1 MVTLTPI
8 LRLNVPE
15 FDQDPWDEDVNDNW
29 QILDAAVGQNISIP
43 NLQGIW
49 LNSHVY
55 AVGQSAIDT
64 IDSQTYQCN
73 VAHTSADP
81 PTTFTQDRTAN
92 PSYWTAITASAQFYA
107 NQAQGFADDAA
118 TSAAA
123 AAASAASVGNPV
135 PIAGNVTMTGPLTL
149 SGDPT
154 ATFGAATKHYVDT
167 HTPPAAASSD
177 YINIK
182 TDYGAKG
189 DGTTDDTAAIQAM
202 LAGVPA
208 NAAVFWPAGTY
219 LVTTPITVSKGMT
232 WVGSGRLSSTV
243 TTNKAVASLF
253 TFTAPVNI
261 SDMGFTCAIAPT
273 SGTLLTYNVGASRFR
288 LNCFWMT
295 NFFNGININGASDI
309 MLIDGQ
315 MFNWAN
321 GGTAITYTGGEAAV
335 MDNLIIEQGTR
346 PGNGIGLLVLNGG
359 IQLINSEIIAC
370 GTCLKLAPGNGQAVV
385 SMWVCNTAFDN
396 ALDGIWITPSGSG
409 VVERCWF
416 IGCWMCSMDHSGV
429 TITSPSIGFV
439 NGIDFNNCHVFGNAL
454 HGFNMTDANARRLN
468 FLGCSI
474 AGNTQTGIQFFA
486 GGAQFRIS
494 HCTISAYGGFGNNG
508 ASGVNLGG
516 ACTSYQITDNDLANG
531 GTNPLVGAGVQS
543 GPSPGISELIYGNVG
558 YNSQNRGQATI
569 TAGAVSVTVAHS
581 LNGTPRLQDIQ
592 LSNLTGEGNPPAA
605 APFVLTPTSTTFVIE
620 IGVALGFNMGVAW
633 KAMLPCTP

>member
-29 QILDAAVGQNISIP
+29 QILDAAVGQNLSIP
-43 NLQGIW
+43 NLQGVW
-49 LNSHVY
+49 QNSHAY

-64 IDSQTYQCN
+64 DSQTYQCN

-81 PTTFTQDRTAN
+81 PTTFTQDRTAH
-92 PSYWTAITASAQFYA
+92 PTYWTAITASAQFYA

-167 HTPPAAASSD
+167 HAPPAAASSD

-202 LAGVPA
+202 IAGVPV

-219 LVTTPITVSKGMT
+219 LVSSPITVSKQMAWIGADR
-232 WVGSGRLSSTV
+232 VSTIV
-243 TTNKAVASLF
+243 RTASTTANMITL
-253 TFTAPVNI
+253 TACVNI
-261 SDMGFTCAIAPT
+261 RGMQFAGPATGATA
-273 SGTLLTYNVGASRFR
+273 GALLTYNTGAIRAR
-288 LNCFWMT
+288 LKEYWTTGGFKHIVV
-295 NFFNGININGASDI
+295 NGTSDL
-309 MLIDGQ
+309 MFIDGQ
-315 MFNWAN
+315 MFGWAN
-321 GGTAITYTGGEAAV
+321 GGAGIDYTGGEAMV
-335 MDNLIIEQGTR
+335 IDDVIIQQGTR
-346 PGNGIGLLVLNGG
+346 PGNGSGIIVRNGG
-359 IQLINSEIIAC
+359 MQLINSEVIAC
-370 GTCLKLAPGNGQAVV
+370 GTCLALIPGAGQAVV

-396 ALDGIWITPSGSG
+396 AISGVLIQPSGSG
-409 VVERCWF
+409 VVERNWF
-416 IGCWMCSMDHSGV
+416 VGCWMSSMDQSGV
-429 TITSPSIGFV
+429 TIISPSVGAV
-439 NGIDFNNCHVFGNAL
+439 NGIDFNNCHVFGNAV
-454 HGFNMTDANARRLN
+454 HGFNMADANARRLN
-468 FLGCSI
+468 FLGCNI

-494 HCTISAYGGFGNNG
+494 HCTIGAYGGFGNNG
-508 ASGVNLGG
+508 AGINLGG
-516 ACTSYQITDNDLANG
+516 SSVSYQITDNDIANG
-531 GTNPLVGAGVQS
+531 NINPFIGAGVQS
-543 GPSPGISELIYGNVG
+543 GPSPGITEVVYANVG
-558 YNSQNRGQATI
+558 YNSQSRGGANI
-569 TAGAVSVTVAHS
+569 TAGGLSVTVAHA
-581 LNGTPRLQDIQ
+581 LNGTPSLHDIFVTD
-592 LSNLTGEGNPPAA
+592 LTGMGNPPQATA
-605 APFVLTPTSTTFVIE
+605 FIISPTSTTFTIE
-620 IGVALGFNMGVAW
+620 IGVALGFTCSFAW
-633 KAMLPCTP
+633 MAKLPCTP